1 MDHDTL
7 ARATS
12 GLSSAS
18 VPQRHLIENRDS
30 VICGMCRRNDGI
42 KSKLTQETKDEL
54 NSRADKGVGGEVHAV
69 QVTALRNTIRD
80 GDLNWSEPEKELQRH
95 KAALKF
101 LKSDEYL
108 NAVPP
113 PDQSTTW
120 ARERHHIV
128 CMELLR
134 LHAGGCNTF
143 VVKHL
148 QATLGHFYG
157 HLDDLEKIIY
167 EVDMGIAKEDVAK
180 NRSSSVRKTLR
191 LQRSGSSF
199 KGFPEKG
206 KTPAIPT
213 PSVGKNGPEEVPL
226 VSVCVQ
232 GGAGTVRTVKDA
244 VMNATP
250 ALLIK
255 GSGQAACLM
264 ADAVVIKDYKNS
276 RNQKT
281 MLDEQQKKLLQ
292 FVDFIMFVFQIESDT
307 KGSFSYTKLIECL
320 RENSM
325 QLEAAMKTYLATHN
339 SSSNSK
345 WAKFRKAFC
354 FEFTLI
360 PMSERFV
367 GVETPLASAMRVEGE
382 GSLFVSKTYEMDT
395 SQFLVCEMLCN
406 VFQAANTG
414 KCQVFDLHNTEP
426 DAKSFKESLLECL
439 LNGICPSEE
448 DTPYTFGRKV
458 RYTVR
463 WECNTT
469 LLELLKQ
476 NKSVKAE
483 EKEEVLKQSL
493 IEAIARNN
501 VSAVNALF
509 EDTHVSVDQFDV
521 GLRLNRKYDILKL
534 TEEHNDQRLSPHKRL
549 SPNDDAL
556 VIRYFQSAA
565 LWYELLSRIQ
575 ESSAKESDH
584 LSLLKNAAKS
594 NTNRERLNRAKEQK
608 ENARTMLENSTP
620 SDLIHG
626 NSSSSVTLRNRSDN
640 EFNFRLS
647 KYEKRLLVLEQI
659 YRDLLG
665 KNFEYHI
672 GSLGPNVDLF
682 FINVLVRFFVPP
694 PKTLTLA
701 MPIYP

>member
-1 MDHDTL
+1 
-7 ARATS
+7 
-12 GLSSAS
+12 
-18 VPQRHLIENRDS
+18 
-30 VICGMCRRNDGI
+30 
-42 KSKLTQETKDEL
+42 
-54 NSRADKGVGGEVHAV
+54 
-69 QVTALRNTIRD
+69 
-80 GDLNWSEPEKELQRH
+80 
-95 KAALKF
+95 
-101 LKSDEYL
+101 
-108 NAVPP
+108 
-113 PDQSTTW
+113 
-120 ARERHHIV
+120 
-128 CMELLR
+128 
-134 LHAGGCNTF
+134 
-143 VVKHL
+143 
-148 QATLGHFYG
+148 
-157 HLDDLEKIIY
+157 
-167 EVDMGIAKEDVAK
+167 
-180 NRSSSVRKTLR
+180 
-191 LQRSGSSF
+191 
-199 KGFPEKG
+199 
-206 KTPAIPT
+206 
-213 PSVGKNGPEEVPL
+213 
-226 VSVCVQ
+226 
-232 GGAGTVRTVKDA
+232 
-244 VMNATP
+244 
-250 ALLIK
+250 
-255 GSGQAACLM
+255 
-264 ADAVVIKDYKNS
+264 
-276 RNQKT
+276 
-281 MLDEQQKKLLQ
+281 
-292 FVDFIMFVFQIESDT
+292 
-307 KGSFSYTKLIECL
+307 
-320 RENSM
+320 
-325 QLEAAMKTYLATHN
+325 
-339 SSSNSK
+339 
-345 WAKFRKAFC
+345 
-354 FEFTLI
+354 
-360 PMSERFV
+360 
-367 GVETPLASAMRVEGE
+367 
-382 GSLFVSKTYEMDT
+382 
-395 SQFLVCEMLCN
+395 MLCN

-521 GLRLNRKYDILKL
+521 GLRLNRKYDILEL
-534 TEEHNDQRLSPHKRL
+534 RAP
-549 SPNDDAL
+549 PNDDARHDD

-594 NTNRERLNRAKEQK
+594 NTNRERLIRATKQK
-608 ENARTMLENSTP
+608 ENARTMWENSP
-620 SDLIHG
+620 SDLMHG

-682 FINVLVRFFVPP
+682 FINVLVRFFLPP